1 MRLCY
6 NVLMNGKEYLDQ
18 IAVKGTVKSA
28 RPILTP
34 MLIKLIA
41 AGVIALIAIITVGI
55 IINNSNAKVTQTYER
70 VYLRIHNLSNNNFN
84 NPFTK
89 YTSKIRDSSLQAHAS
104 SFFTVI
110 TSTDT
115 KVSGLIGTVGV
126 KTDKISKDVLT
137 TENNNVSNLV
147 NQLLDASYA
156 GNIDRIYATN
166 LSYQIS
172 TLIQYENEALK
183 KTSNQSFANVLNES
197 KTDLVN
203 YQKQIQDWLDTH

>member
-1 MRLCY
+1 
-6 NVLMNGKEYLDQ
+6 
-18 IAVKGTVKSA
+18 
-28 RPILTP
+28 

-41 AGVIALIAIITVGI
+41 AGAVALVAIITVGI
-55 IINNSNAKVTQTYER
+55 VINNSNAKVTQTYER

-156 GNIDRIYATN
+156 GNIDRVYATN